1 MHMHMNFWWG
11 TDVGDFFIKGFTING
26 SGQMISLCIS
36 LFVLSIAS
44 EGLKVS
50 GLHVFHMQF
59 HEKFSLSFRF
69 IEHVQKRNSQG
80 KTVDQLQT
88 KTKYYFQAMEIANLE
103 HHACMNFS

>member
-26 SGQMISLCIS
+26 SGQMITLCIS

-50 GLHVFHMQF
+50 NLFLFVQF
-59 HEKFSLSFRF
+59 NEKFLLL
-69 IEHVQKRNSQG
+69 G
-80 KTVDQLQT
+80 T
-88 KTKYYFQAMEIANLE
+88 
-103 HHACMNFS
+103 